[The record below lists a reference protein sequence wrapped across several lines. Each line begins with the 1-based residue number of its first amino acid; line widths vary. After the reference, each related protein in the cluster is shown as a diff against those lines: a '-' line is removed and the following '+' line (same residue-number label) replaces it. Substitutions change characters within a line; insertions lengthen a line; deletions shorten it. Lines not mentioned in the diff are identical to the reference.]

1 MKETSYG
8 STATTKKGYR
18 DQLIYYYNLGIGK
31 ISEIAGAV
39 ITKSLIDTLEKRYK
53 QLGGVLP
60 INQKEIVAKKG
71 KKWKQL

>member
-8 STATTKKGYR
+8 STTATRKGYR
-18 DQLIYYYNLGIGK
+18 DQLIYYYNLGVGK
-31 ISEIAGAV
+31 ISEIAGVV
-39 ITKSLIDTLEKRYK
+39 ITKKLIDTLEKRYK

-60 INQKEIVAKKG
+60 VSHKEIVAKKG

>member
-1 MKETSYG
+1 MRETSYG
-8 STATTKKGYR
+8 STTTTRKGYR

-31 ISEIAGAV
+31 ISEIAGVV
-39 ITKSLIDTLEKRYK
+39 ITKPLIDTLEKRYK

-60 INQKEIVAKKG
+60 ISQKEIVAKKG